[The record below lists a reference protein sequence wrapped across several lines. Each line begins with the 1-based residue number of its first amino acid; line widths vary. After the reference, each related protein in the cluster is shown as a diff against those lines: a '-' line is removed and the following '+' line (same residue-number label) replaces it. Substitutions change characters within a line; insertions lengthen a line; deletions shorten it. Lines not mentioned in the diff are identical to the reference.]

1 VAGGGAGGDCA
12 PAIRAAKTSVHSA
25 ATAVGARGRADGRD
39 VSRRKDGMKSA
50 IIMGAPEPAPGI
62 S

>member
-1 VAGGGAGGDCA
+1 
-12 PAIRAAKTSVHSA
+12 
-25 ATAVGARGRADGRD
+25 

-50 IIMGAPEPAPGI
+50 IIMVAPAAAPRI